1 MDYQKIL
8 DQLVSGELKEYRVE
22 PKDAFDFQRV
32 LRDYG
37 KRQNITG
44 RAERGG
50 SIVYTGSNSD
60 D

>member
-8 DQLVSGELKEYRVE
+8 DQLVNGELKEYRVE
-22 PKDAFDFQRV
+22 PKNAFEFQRA
-32 LRDYG
+32 LRNYG
-37 KRQNITG
+37 KRQNISG

-50 SIVYTGSNSD
+50 SIVYTGSSSD

>member
-8 DQLVSGELKEYRVE
+8 DQLVDGELKEYKVE
-22 PKDAFDFQRV
+22 PKNAFEFQRT
-32 LRDYG
+32 LRNYG

-50 SIVYTGSNSD
+50 GIIYTATNGD